1 MNPRDVCDSHPKT
14 LTDPAPI
21 ASSNHQILYE
31 ARIISKTMNLDKALK
46 SRTLIKLNHDAG
58 YFDAKFESYCYSAVF
73 SYKVIPEGKLLSL

>member
-1 MNPRDVCDSHPKT
+1 
-14 LTDPAPI
+14 
-21 ASSNHQILYE
+21 
-31 ARIISKTMNLDKALK
+31 MNLEKALK